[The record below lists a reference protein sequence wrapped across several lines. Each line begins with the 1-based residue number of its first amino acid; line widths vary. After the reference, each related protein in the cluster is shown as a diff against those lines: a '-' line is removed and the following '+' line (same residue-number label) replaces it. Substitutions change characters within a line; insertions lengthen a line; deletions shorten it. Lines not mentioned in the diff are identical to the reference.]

1 MIVRWKLTEARIK
14 ESKLHDIAH
23 FGIRSVA
30 GVLFMVHSTGKFN
43 PGFSN
48 FFVNVGLP
56 PELQFPIGILELLG
70 GILLVLGIL
79 TRISSSLLVIEMLG
93 VIIFIKKLKSFS
105 GQGGAELELI
115 ALAILLVLIVT
126 GPGRVSISHLVKKIP
141 RFLQ

>member
-1 MIVRWKLTEARIK
+1 
-14 ESKLHDIAH
+14 
-23 FGIRSVA
+23 
-30 GVLFMVHSTGKFN
+30 MVHSTGKFN

-48 FFVNVGLP
+48 FFVNVGFP
-56 PELQFPIGILELLG
+56 PELQIPIGILELLG

-79 TRISSSLLVIEMLG
+79 TRISSSLFVIEMLG

-115 ALAILLVLIVT
+115 ALAILLVIIVT

>member
-1 MIVRWKLTEARIK
+1 LIVRWKLTDARIK

-30 GVLFMVHSTGKFN
+30 GVLFIVHSTAKFN
-43 PGFSN
+43 PEFSN

-56 PELQFPIGILELLG
+56 TELQFPIGILELLG

-93 VIIFIKKLKSFS
+93 VVIFIKKLKSFS

-126 GPGRVSISHLVKKIP
+126 GPGRVSISHIVKKIP

>member
-1 MIVRWKLTEARIK
+1 MELTEAKIK

-30 GVLFMVHSTGKFN
+30 GVLFIVHSTAKFN

-48 FFVNVGLP
+48 FFINVGLP
-56 PELQFPIGILELLG
+56 PELQFPVGILEFFG
-70 GILLVLGIL
+70 GILLVLGIF
-79 TRISSSLLVIEMLG
+79 TRITSSLLAIEMLG

-105 GQGGAELELI
+105 GQGGAELELM

-126 GPGRVSISHLVKKIP
+126 GPGRVSISHIVKRIP

>member
-1 MIVRWKLTEARIK
+1 MNEAKIK
-14 ESKLHDIAH
+14 ENKLYDIAH
-23 FGIRSVA
+23 FGIRSVI
-30 GVLFMVHSTGKFN
+30 GVLFIVHSTAKFN

-48 FFVNVGLP
+48 FLVNVGLP

-79 TRISSSLLVIEMLG
+79 TRITSSLLAIEMLG

-105 GQGGAELELI
+105 GQGGAELERI

-126 GPGRVSISHLVKKIP
+126 GPGRVSISQIVKKIP